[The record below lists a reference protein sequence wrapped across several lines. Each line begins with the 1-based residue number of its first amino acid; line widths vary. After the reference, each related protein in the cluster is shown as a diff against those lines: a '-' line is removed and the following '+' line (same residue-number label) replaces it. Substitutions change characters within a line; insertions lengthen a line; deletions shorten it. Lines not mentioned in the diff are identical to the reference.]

1 MTKSRFQSPNL
12 TPLGLNIW
20 PLKGFTQEGE
30 ITCVGATSPW
40 PTLEIIILLLLTSKM
55 NINTH
60 IYLEINN
67 MLNFVNWKFHLMNE
81 NNIFTFLK
89 CLVFSKNLSTFFVS
103 HIYIYGCLLYLS
115 FNFLNIYIF

>member
-60 IYLEINN
+60 IYLEIYN

-81 NNIFTFLK
+81 NNIFTILK
-89 CLVFSKNLSTFFVS
+89 CLVFSKNLSTFFCEP
-103 HIYIYGCLLYLS
+103 YLYLWM
-115 FNFLNIYIF
+115 FIIFKFPFSLKKF